1 MPDDNALV
9 APGREGVHVVQYVL
23 RSGEAGQR
31 GYEFEAAPK
40 VNVCPEI
47 CYSFSL
53 RLFAD
58 DVEDVVLECREVHM
72 RINFTRSDAMYRI
85 EARSMQIELTIEM
98 KALRHS
104 KLEELMVEV
113 GKVSELVL
121 LTGDENPLLALMVP
135 ECPAALS
142 IEFRL
147 HNDFRHVPSL

>member
-1 MPDDNALV
+1 
-9 APGREGVHVVQYVL
+9 
-23 RSGEAGQR
+23 
-31 GYEFEAAPK
+31 
-40 VNVCPEI
+40 
-47 CYSFSL
+47 
-53 RLFAD
+53 
-58 DVEDVVLECREVHM
+58 M
-72 RINFTRSDAMYRI
+72 RINFTRSDAMYLI

-135 ECPAALS
+135 ECSAAFS